1 MTRPKCNYKVDFCPK
16 YKDFKPLGIKGKA
29 DCVELSTVET
39 EALRLKNLEN
49 LDQTEAAQHMK
60 VSQSTFQRVLTS
72 AYKKVS
78 EALIY
83 GKAIKII
90 ERKK

>member
-1 MTRPKCNYKVDFCPK
+1 MTRPKCDYNVDFCPK
-16 YKDFKPLGIKGKA
+16 YKDFKPQGVKGKA
-29 DCVELSTVET
+29 QFVELSTVEA

-49 LDQTEAAQHMK
+49 LDQTKAAKHMK

-83 GKAIKII
+83 GKSIKII
-90 ERKK
+90 ERKE